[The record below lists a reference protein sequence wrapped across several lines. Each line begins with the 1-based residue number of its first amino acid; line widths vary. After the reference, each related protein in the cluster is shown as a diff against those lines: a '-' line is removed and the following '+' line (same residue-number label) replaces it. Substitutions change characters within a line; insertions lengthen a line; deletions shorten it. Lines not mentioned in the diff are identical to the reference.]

1 ATKAAKIRGYDFT
14 TLQKRDFI
22 DNKNFEIISNKLI
35 EISLPQ
41 QELFERINTK
51 KGFVRI
57 GGSCDP
63 SDDWN
68 HTINIIEKISPYIKN
83 IVVITK
89 HWKELKEDQ
98 LPKLN
103 NVCINTSVS
112 ALDSEQVIEKR
123 LSWYNKLKKYCKS
136 ILRVN
141 TADFN
146 DKKLK
151 KIQDD
156 LLNNKIIIDTIL
168 RIDKNHELV
177 KNNIVNIGKYKY
189 MGATVFASKHDENVY
204 FGYCDK
210 CPDQC
215 GVNL

>member
-1 ATKAAKIRGYDFT
+1 M
-14 TLQKRDFI
+14 
-22 DNKNFEIISNKLI
+22 
-35 EISLPQ
+35 
-41 QELFERINTK
+41 
-51 KGFVRI
+51 
-57 GGSCDP
+57 
-63 SDDWN
+63 
-68 HTINIIEKISPYIKN
+68 
-83 IVVITK
+83 
-89 HWKELKEDQ
+89 
-98 LPKLN
+98 PKLN